1 MARTELSNE
10 ERVRRIKERISE
22 PAKPICTQR
31 TKYWTESWVTTYG
44 QPRILRRAKALAN
57 MLEKIDIYIGDD
69 ELFLGNVASKPNGL
83 EVDYWSGCW
92 PEDELDGLKY
102 TASNEEQYYLSEE
115 DIAEI
120 RRENKIWAGDNFS
133 SRYEARFDDR
143 LGPFMEGGY
152 ILPPWKKGKGW
163 AGRAEGGM
171 GSANDLLACP
181 DYAKTLKGLRAIID
195 EAKEAKANIR
205 WWNSE
210 MLEKSDYWD
219 SVIIS
224 LEAII
229 TYAHRCAD
237 KAEEAAAKETDERR
251 KEELLRAAAACRHV
265 PEFEPRNFFEAMQ
278 AHWLIF
284 LMCNPNMVC
293 SLGRMDQYLYPY
305 YKMDKDI
312 TDEDAI
318 LYFQLFRLNDM
329 QIARTSSKD
338 QRAKWAGLAKWHNC
352 IIGGVKP
359 EDGSDATNELSYFI
373 LEAALRTPTTH
384 HTITVRVH
392 DNIPEDFM
400 LKAVDVL
407 TLGVGYPAFISD
419 NSNIPFLQS
428 YGVSLEDAIDFVL
441 AGCLDVNLPGKSRIM
456 AYPMFVV
463 PKVLECAFYDGY
475 DYHINKQVGAHTGYA
490 KNFTSFEE
498 MYDAFLKQFKYL
510 GQIEAERSNLMCM
523 CRGDMCPDPVMSA
536 FMTDGI
542 EGGRDLMHRSYR
554 YENLCAMN
562 VVGMVNV
569 ANSLYAIKKL
579 VFEDKVCTM
588 AEMMDALEK
597 NWEGY
602 EDLREKCKGVA
613 KYGNNIDEVDQMAAR
628 IWNDWVEICKGFP
641 GMLGGH
647 QIPTG
652 ISISA
657 HGPGGALTGATPD
670 GRCACEYLADGSMS
684 PAQGTD
690 EEGPLAVLNSALKLP
705 QDKLQADLLNMK
717 FHPTALKTR
726 EDKLKLVNMIETYMK
741 NGGKQLQFN
750 VTDKKVLLG
759 AQVHPDDHKDLI
771 VRIAGYSAYF
781 TQLGTTIQTEII
793 DRTENEAVR

>member
-1 MARTELSNE
+1 MRTQLSNE
-10 ERVRRIKERISE
+10 ERVRRIKERISV

-31 TKYWTESWVTTYG
+31 TKYWTESWLTTYG
-44 QPRILRRAKALAN
+44 EPRIVRRAKALAN

-102 TASNEEQYYLSEE
+102 TASNEEQYYLSDE

-133 SRYEARFDDR
+133 SRYENRFDDR
-143 LGPFMEGGY
+143 LLPFMQGGY
-152 ILPPWKKGKGW
+152 ILPPWTKGKGW

-181 DYAKTLKGLRAIID
+181 DYAKVLKGLRPIID
-195 EAKEAKANIR
+195 EAKEAKKNIK
-205 WWNSE
+205 WWSNE
-210 MLEKSDYWD
+210 ELDKADYWD

-237 KAEEAAAKETDERR
+237 VAEAAAAKEEDERR
-251 KEELLRAAAACRHV
+251 KEELLRAAEACRHV
-265 PEFEPRNFFEAMQ
+265 PEYEPRNFFEAMQ
-278 AHWLIF
+278 AHWIIF

-305 YKMDKDI
+305 YKMDTTI
-312 TDEDAI
+312 TDEEAI

-359 EDGSDATNELSYFI
+359 EDGTDATNELSYFI

-392 DNIPEDFM
+392 DNIPDKLM
-400 LKAVDVL
+400 LKAVEVVS
-407 TLGVGYPAFISD
+407 LGVGYPAFISD

-428 YGVSLEDAIDFVL
+428 YGVSLEDARDFVL
-441 AGCLDVNLPGKSRIM
+441 AGCLDVNIPGKSRIM

-463 PKVLECAFYDGY
+463 PKVLECAFYDGF
-475 DYHINKQVGAHTGYA
+475 DKHINQQVGAHTGYA
-490 KNFTSFEE
+490 KDFTSYEQ
-498 MYDAFLKQFKYL
+498 MYDAFYKQFQYL

-536 FMTDGI
+536 FMSDGI
-542 EGGRDLMHRSYR
+542 AGGRDLMHRAYP

-588 AEMMDALEK
+588 QEMMAALEN
-597 NWEGY
+597 NWVGY
-602 EDLREKCKGVA
+602 EELQKKCRECA
-613 KYGNNIDEVDQMAAR
+613 KYGNDIDEVDAIATKM
-628 IWNDWVEICKGFP
+628 WNDWVEICKDFP
-641 GMLGGH
+641 GMLGNH

-670 GRCACEYLADGSMS
+670 GRNDKEYLADGSLS
-684 PAQGTD
+684 AAQGTD
-690 EEGPLAVLNSALKLP
+690 KNGPLAVLKSALKIP
-705 QDKLQADLLNMK
+705 QSKLQADLLNMK
-717 FHPTALKTR
+717 FHPSALKTE
-726 EDKLKLVNMIETYMK
+726 EDKMKLVNMIKTYMV

-750 VTDKKVLLG
+750 VTDKNTLLD
-759 AQVHPDDHKDLI
+759 AQVNPENHKDLI

-793 DRTENEAVR
+793 DRTENEEVR